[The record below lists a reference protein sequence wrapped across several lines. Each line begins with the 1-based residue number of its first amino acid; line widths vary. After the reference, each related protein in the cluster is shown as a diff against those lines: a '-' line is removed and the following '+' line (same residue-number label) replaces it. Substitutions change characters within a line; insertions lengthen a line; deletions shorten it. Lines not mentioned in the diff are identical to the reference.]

1 MADERDVSMAELIR
15 QAVTRWL
22 EAEHGISR
30 EERKRRAMAAEG
42 RYNSGRTDIAEIHD
56 RYLAEAYEA

>member
-22 EAEHGISR
+22 EGEHGISR
-30 EERKRRAMAAEG
+30 EERKRRAMAAAG
-42 RYNSGRTDIAEIHD
+42 HYNSGRTDNAEIPD
-56 RYLAEAYEA
+56 RSLAEAYEA